1 MDITVENIGKRYLYE
16 WIFKKINFH
25 FKSATRYAILGTNG
39 SGKSTFLKIISGHL
53 SPSKGTILY
62 QKNDQAIDSDDLY
75 KQVSFAAP
83 YIELIEEFTLIE
95 AIEFH
100 QKFKKFRSN
109 ITTNDFLQLIQLEHA
124 ASKEIRFFSSGMKQR
139 LKLGLAIC
147 SNTSILLLDE
157 PTSNLDEKSI
167 DWYQELLNKF
177 SDKRLILI
185 ASNEK
190 RDIQDCEE
198 QLNILDYK

>member
-1 MDITVENIGKRYLYE
+1 MNITVENIGKRYLYE
-16 WIFKKINFH
+16 WIFKKINFQ
-25 FKSATRYAILGTNG
+25 FKAATRYAILGTNG

-62 QKNDQAIDSDDLY
+62 QENDQSIDSDDVY

-83 YIELIEEFTLIE
+83 YIDLIEEFTLQE
-95 AIEFH
+95 AVEFH
-100 QKFKKFRSN
+100 QKFKSFRSN
-109 ITTNDFLQLIQLEHA
+109 ITATDFLELIQLQHA

-147 SNTSILLLDE
+147 SNSSILLLDE

-167 DWYQELLNKF
+167 DWYQQLLNRF
-177 SDKRLILI
+177 ADNRLILI

>member
-1 MDITVENIGKRYLYE
+1 MNITVENIGKRYLYE

-25 FKSATRYAILGTNG
+25 FKTATRYAILGTNG

-53 SPSKGTILY
+53 SPSKGSILY
-62 QKNDQAIDSDDLY
+62 QRKGQNVDSDDLY
-75 KQVSFAAP
+75 KQISFAAP
-83 YIELIEEFTLIE
+83 YIELIEEFTLQE
-95 AIEFH
+95 AVEFH
-100 QKFKKFRSN
+100 QKFKTFRSN
-109 ITTNDFLQLIQLEHA
+109 ITTTHFLQLIQLEHA

-167 DWYQELLNKF
+167 DWYQQLLNRF
-177 SDKRLILI
+177 SDNRLILI

-190 RDIQDCEE
+190 RDIEDCDER
-198 QLNILDYK
+198 LNILDYK

>member
-1 MDITVENIGKRYLYE
+1 MNITIENIGKRYLYE
-16 WIFKKINFH
+16 WIFKKINFQ
-25 FKSATRYAILGTNG
+25 FKTATRYAILGTNG

-62 QKNDQAIDSDDLY
+62 QENNQAIDSDNLY

-83 YIELIEEFTLIE
+83 YIDLIEEFTLQE
-95 AIEFH
+95 AIRFH
-100 QKFKKFRSN
+100 QKFKPFRSN
-109 ITTNDFLQLIQLEHA
+109 ITTAEFLQLIQLEHA

-147 SNTSILLLDE
+147 SNSSILLLDE

-167 DWYQELLNKF
+167 DWYQQLLNKF
-177 SDKRLILI
+177 ADNRLILI

>member
-1 MDITVENIGKRYLYE
+1 MNITVENIGKRYLYE

-25 FKSATRYAILGTNG
+25 FKSATRYAILGANG

-53 SPSKGTILY
+53 SPSKGTISY
-62 QKNDQAIDSDDLY
+62 QENGQIIDIDDLY

-83 YIELIEEFTLIE
+83 YIDLIEEFTLQE

-100 QKFKKFRSN
+100 QKFKSFRSN
-109 ITTNDFLQLIQLEHA
+109 ITTVEFLEILQLQHA

-147 SNTSILLLDE
+147 SDTTILLLDE

-167 DWYQELLNKF
+167 DWYQQLLNRF
-177 SDKRLILI
+177 AHNRIILI

-190 RDIQDCEE
+190 RDIQECEE
-198 QLNILDYK
+198 QLNIFDYK

>member
-1 MDITVENIGKRYLYE
+1 MNITVENIGKRYLYE
-16 WIFKKINFH
+16 WIFKKINFQ
-25 FKSATRYAILGTNG
+25 FKSANRYAILGANG

-53 SPSKGTILY
+53 SPSKGSISY
-62 QKNDQAIDSDDLY
+62 QENNQSIDSDDLY

-83 YIELIEEFTLIE
+83 YIDLIEEFTLQE
-95 AIEFH
+95 AIRFH
-100 QKFKKFRSN
+100 QKFKPFRSN
-109 ITTNDFLQLIQLEHA
+109 ITTTEFLQLIQLEHA

-147 SNTSILLLDE
+147 SNSSILLLDE

-167 DWYQELLNKF
+167 DWYQQLLNKF
-177 SDKRLILI
+177 ADNRLVLI

-190 RDIQDCEE
+190 RDIQDCGE

>member
-1 MDITVENIGKRYLYE
+1 MNITVENIGKRYLYE

-25 FKSATRYAILGTNG
+25 FKSATRYAILGANG

-53 SPSKGTILY
+53 SPSKGTISY
-62 QKNDQAIDSDDLY
+62 QENGQIIDIDDIY

-83 YIELIEEFTLIE
+83 YIDLIEEFTLQE

-100 QKFKKFRSN
+100 QKFKSFRSN
-109 ITTNDFLQLIQLEHA
+109 ITTVEFLEILQLQHA

-147 SNTSILLLDE
+147 SDTTILLLDE

-167 DWYQELLNKF
+167 DWYQQLLNRF
-177 SDKRLILI
+177 AGNRLILI

-190 RDIQDCEE
+190 RDIQECEE
-198 QLNILDYK
+198 QLNIFDYK

>member
-25 FKSATRYAILGTNG
+25 FKAATRYAILGTNG

-53 SPSKGTILY
+53 SPSKGAILY
-62 QKNDQAIDSDDLY
+62 QRKGQNIDTDELY

-83 YIELIEEFTLIE
+83 YIELIEEFTLQE

-100 QKFKKFRSN
+100 QKFKSFRST
-109 ITTNDFLQLIQLEHA
+109 ITTTEFLQLIQLEHA

-139 LKLGLAIC
+139 LKLGLAFYAQHD
-147 SNTSILLLDE
+147 ILLLDE
-157 PTSNLDEKSI
+157 PTTNMDKMGLE
-167 DWYQELLNKF
+167 WYQEQINNI
-177 SDKRLILI
+177 SNGSIVII
-185 ASNEK
+185 ASNQKYEY
-190 RDIQDCEE
+190 EFVNH
-198 QLNILDYK
+198 LLL